1 MPRKGQFKIRD
12 EYWTFNF
19 GDPGRD
25 NFGICLPDKR
35 QIIVKPSRPPIEMF
49 STIIHEALHAA
60 HPYLIEDEILIGEQ
74 ATMNA
79 LKRAGCLSHLLTEED

>member
-12 EYWTFNF
+12 EYWTVNF
-19 GDPGRD
+19 GDPGRG
-25 NFGICLPDKR
+25 NLGVCLHDKK
-35 QIIVKPSRPPIEMF
+35 QIIIKPNRPLVEMF

-60 HPYLIEDEILIGEQ
+60 HPYLTEDEILTGEQ
-74 ATMNA
+74 TAMNA